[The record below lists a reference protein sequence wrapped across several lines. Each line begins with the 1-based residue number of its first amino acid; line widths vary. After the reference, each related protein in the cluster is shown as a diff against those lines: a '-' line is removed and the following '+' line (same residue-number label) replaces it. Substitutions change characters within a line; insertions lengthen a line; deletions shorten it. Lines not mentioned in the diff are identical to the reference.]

1 MKQKLFV
8 LLFLVVL
15 VVILAGLNAV
25 SYVQKEKV
33 PDSESSPNRSTYNA
47 GATGTRA
54 LYDLLNETGRK
65 AVRWQEPPTALITA
79 KNNAPAVFVVIG
91 SIKSDFTRTE
101 TENLFRWVAAGG
113 RLVFIDREPP
123 SELVTTTANWQIR
136 FSTNQNP
143 MEVLSVDPAS
153 QERMTFETDA
163 AKPIQPAVFTSG
175 INTIQQSRFASSI
188 DFERF
193 TDSDKNSGEG
203 SSKGL
208 GTVPPPPPPA
218 RVPADTR
225 KEPDQSPAGKSL
237 DRTFGTTPPDV
248 SIVASPSQTA
258 PLALIGTRAR
268 NLVVEAPFGEGTI
281 LYVGD
286 PYIVSNGGISLADN
300 AQLAINLLVAGDG
313 IIAFDEFHQGYGSD
327 SNKFQQFFE
336 GTPVVAIF
344 LQSVLLLGLVFF
356 SQSRRFARPVPE
368 PEPDRLSKLE
378 YVSAMAELQER
389 TRAYDLAIENLYTD
403 FRRRAARL
411 LGVDNYTVSYNELA
425 RLIGERTGLEPRDV
439 SSTLFKC
446 EEIIRGEHTN
456 RSETVDLSAKLRGIE
471 QKLGMTRAKRAR
483 A

>member
-1 MKQKLFV
+1 
-8 LLFLVVL
+8 
-15 VVILAGLNAV
+15 
-25 SYVQKEKV
+25 
-33 PDSESSPNRSTYNA
+33 
-47 GATGTRA
+47 
-54 LYDLLNETGRK
+54 
-65 AVRWQEPPTALITA
+65 LITA
-79 KNNAPAVFVVIG
+79 KNAPAVFVVIG
-91 SIKSDFTRTE
+91 TTKIDFTSTE
-101 TENLFRWVAAGG
+101 TENLFRWVSAGG

-123 SELVTTTANWQIR
+123 NELVTTTANWQIR

-143 MEVLSVDPAS
+143 MEVLSVDPAN

-175 INTIQQSRFASSI
+175 VDTIQQSRFASSI

-193 TDSDKNSGEG
+193 ADIDKNSGQG
-203 SSKGL
+203 NGKGL
-208 GTVPPPPPPA
+208 GTVPLPPPPA
-218 RVPADTR
+218 GAR
-225 KEPDQSPAGKSL
+225 KEVDQNPAGKSFQ
-237 DRTFGTTPPDV
+237 RTLGTTPPDV
-248 SIVASPSQTA
+248 SIVASPSQIA
-258 PLALIGTRAR
+258 PLALIGTSAR

-300 AQLAINLLVAGDG
+300 AQLAINLLAAGDG
-313 IIAFDEFHQGYGSD
+313 IIAFDEFHQGYGAD
-327 SNKFQQFFE
+327 SNKFLQFFE